1 MNSSFKQLKD
11 FGAKVAVYTA
21 EQDIRN
27 KMLASHDISF
37 SVSYIVLCGEYKM
50 LNVESQFCFKIQ
62 HAL

>member
-27 KMLASHDISF
+27 KMLASHDI
-37 SVSYIVLCGEYKM
+37 
-50 LNVESQFCFKIQ
+50 
-62 HAL
+62 